1 MRTKYLFF
9 VVLPLLL
16 WGCGKSVYIP
26 GQKVHFRATSP
37 EVTTRTAY
45 EGTVSGGWERI
56 NWVSGEDI
64 LRIYCAESPE
74 VSADYKINE
83 VTSPSATVSSH
94 ATLTEIGDPLT
105 FGSGDPHTFYGMYPS
120 PLVFASDDPDRAAF
134 SITNERAEWMIPA
147 TQTVTRVGET
157 SDYAPNM
164 RYATMLAKK
173 VGSQDDE
180 TVNIPFSPM
189 FNAFKFSIS
198 AGDNDELHVTS
209 FTLTEGGEDGVTA
222 GHIFTAATMDSEA
235 NENYPLDAKQVDL
248 VEGSTPSATVTV
260 DFTTLSGGSLVL
272 TRDGG
277 PVSFTVFTL
286 PFNLDEVDIAMTST
300 ETGRVT
306 LALKEKNGP
315 YLKFGRC
322 KKFYLT
328 GMSFPKADPTGAT
341 GSEINWN
348 GTVGEDL
355 YWQGA
360 EGEDV
365 TWLN

>member
-9 VVLPLLL
+9 VLLPLLL

-37 EVTTRTAY
+37 EVKTRTAY

-56 NWVSGEDI
+56 NWVSEEDV
-64 LRIYCAESPE
+64 LRIYCAETPE
-74 VSADYKINE
+74 KSADYE
-83 VTSPSATVSSH
+83 VGTVTDLSAKSSQ
-94 ATLTEIGDPLT
+94 ADIREVGAPLT
-105 FGSGDPHTFYGMYPS
+105 WGSEDPHTFYGMYPS
-120 PLVFASDDPDRAAF
+120 PQAFASDDPDRAAF

-157 SDYAPNM
+157 SDFAPDM

-173 VGSQDDE
+173 VGSQSDE
-180 TVNIPFSPM
+180 TVNIPFYPM
-189 FNAFKFSIS
+189 FNAFKISIS

-222 GHIFTAATMDSEA
+222 GHIFTAATMDSE
-235 NENYPLDAKQVDL
+235 ENTAYPLDAEKIAF

-260 DFTTLSGGSLVL
+260 DFTTLTGGSLVL

-277 PVSFTVFTL
+277 AVSFTVFTL
-286 PFNLDEVDIAMTST
+286 PVNLKAVDLTFDSE
-300 ETGRVT
+300 ETGIVR

-315 YLKFGRC
+315 YLQFGRC

-328 GMSFPKADPTGAT
+328 GMTFPHAETITVT

-360 EGEDV
+360 EAENIN
-365 TWLN
+365 WRN